1 MFGNSRGAY
10 RQNKVIEKFLFLNYM
25 FIMELIDEMI
35 NETRR
40 KKVRA
45 KYDEVSGRSEQLTKC
60 DCIKIAM
67 LTCNGNGPDIDDM
80 KGAVEDVCTHR
91 WRRGRGR
98 CIMCRDGL
106 WR

>member
-91 WRRGRGR
+91 WRRGRDR
-98 CIMCRDGL
+98 WMLCRDG
-106 WR
+106 WWC